1 MREPF
6 QIKHPRAFTV
16 LASLLFAIVP
26 ASSQVSGLD
35 GKPVVSVVYLPAKQP
50 LAPQDLSRLQ
60 QVTAGSPY
68 SARDVA
74 ESIDRLFA
82 TGAYS
87 DIQVDVE
94 QQPTG
99 LVVKFLTKTTPF
111 VGHVGVTGK
120 VSSPPSRT
128 NLVSAAEFTLG
139 TPFAEADLQ
148 TAQKTIQKLFTG
160 NGLYDAQVALEKNLN
175 SNTGL
180 VDITIR
186 VRAGKRARYEM
197 PTVMGDPKLSDS
209 TIVRATGWRIIL
221 IHRWRG
227 VSQSLTNSGLEK
239 IRHKYTDKDLLTA
252 SVQSTAMDYDPQTRR
267 VKPVLNIEAGPK
279 IEVKT
284 VEAKIRKG
292 RLKTMVPIYQE
303 GAVDNDLLFEGAR
316 NLRDYFQSNGYPD
329 AEVDFRTTPVTKDH
343 QTIEFIVSKGTP
355 RKLVRVDIQGNRYF
369 DTEIIKERL
378 FLLPAS
384 FRFRHGRYSDALRKR
399 DEETI
404 ANLYRFNGFHSVK
417 VTSNAAENY
426 KGKPGQVAVTYQIE
440 EGPQWLVSKFTTEGI
455 DEKDFAAL
463 EPRLSVAPGEP
474 YSTVSMDLDRNLILE
489 YYFRH
494 GYPKAAVE
502 WKITPQ
508 TEPGERQPKVDLLC
522 RLTPGPQEFVR
533 GVEVLGLTRTNP
545 KLVRKH
551 LDIHEGDP
559 LSLPDIDRVQRNLDN
574 LGVFAR
580 VDSAI
585 ENPDGDESYKYV
597 LYDVDEASRYN
608 VRVGVGAEIAQL
620 GATTANLSQPEG
632 RTGFSPRFLL
642 DVDRIDFLGTGDT
655 ISFDGRY
662 SNLEQRLGL
671 NYVLPHFLNEHGS
684 SLTFSALYDVAA
696 NVQTF
701 SAKREE
707 TSVQLSQ
714 KLSKPSTILF
724 SYAYRRVSTYNI
736 AIPDLLVPQLAQP
749 VRIGIFS
756 ANYVQDRRDSPTNP
770 TKGIYNTLAV
780 GIASNVLGSQR
791 NFLRVLGRNATYYRL
806 PRHMVL
812 ARQVTFGVIKPYSTS
827 ASLSPLDAVPLP
839 ERFFGGGDLTNRGFG
854 ENQAG
859 PRDIGSSVGPD
870 GTATQPT
877 GFPIGG
883 NALFFNNVELRFP
896 LYGANID
903 GVLFHDMGNIFTN
916 LDSVSFRVHQN
927 NDQDFNYMV
936 HAVGFGLRYRTPV
949 GPIRADFA
957 YSINPPHF
965 VGFSGTIN
973 QLLNC
978 NPSLPSSQLPGYCM
992 GVPQQLSHF
1001 QFFFSIGQTF

>member
-1 MREPF
+1 VREPL
-6 QIKHPRAFTV
+6 QDKHPRPFAV
-16 LASLLFAIVP
+16 LVSLLFAIVP
-26 ASSQVSGLD
+26 AFSQVGDLEGRQIS
-35 GKPVVSVVYLPAKQP
+35 SVVYVPAKQP
-50 LAPQDLSRLQ
+50 LASQDLSRLQ
-60 QVTAGSPY
+60 HVTAGSPY

-74 ESIDRLFA
+74 ETIDRLFA

-87 DIQVDVE
+87 DIQVDVDP
-94 QQPTG
+94 QPTG
-99 LVVKFLTKTTPF
+99 LVVKFLTKSTPF
-111 VGHVGVTGK
+111 VGHIGVTGK
-120 VSSPPSRT
+120 VSTPPSRT
-128 NLVSAAEFTLG
+128 NLVSAGEFTVG
-139 TPFAEADLQ
+139 TPFEEEALL
-148 TAQKTIQKLFTG
+148 TAQKTIQQLFTG
-160 NGLYDAQVALEKNLN
+160 NGLYEAQVALEKNLDA
-175 SNTGL
+175 NTGL
-180 VDITIR
+180 VEITIR
-186 VRAGKRARYEM
+186 VNAGKRARYEM
-197 PTVMGDPKLSDS
+197 PTILGHPKLSDS
-209 TIVRATGWRIIL
+209 TIRRATGWRIML
-221 IHRWRG
+221 IRRWRG
-227 VSQSLTNSGLEK
+227 VSQSLTNSGVEN

-252 SVQSTAMDYDPQTRR
+252 SVQSTSMDYDPDTRR
-267 VKPVLNIEAGPK
+267 VKPVLTIEAGPK
-279 IEVKT
+279 IEVKA
-284 VEAKIRKG
+284 VEAKVGKG
-292 RLKTMVPIYQE
+292 RLKAMVPIYQE

-316 NLRDYFQSNGYPD
+316 NLRDYFQSVGYPD
-329 AEVDFRTTPVTKDH
+329 AEVDFRTTPVTNDH
-343 QTIEFIVSKGTP
+343 QTIEFIVSKGAP
-355 RKLVRVDIQGNRYF
+355 RKLVRVNIQGNRYF
-369 DTEIIKERL
+369 NTATIKERL

-384 FRFRHGRYSDALRKR
+384 FRFRHGRYSDAFRKR

-404 ANLYRFNGFHSVK
+404 ATLYRSNGFHSVK
-417 VTSNAAENY
+417 VTSTALENY
-426 KGKPGQVAVTYQIE
+426 QGKPDRVVVTYHVD
-440 EGPQWLVSKFTTEGI
+440 EGTQWLVSKFTTEGI
-455 DEKDFAAL
+455 EEKDFTAI
-463 EPRLSVAPGEP
+463 ESRLSVAPGEP

-489 YYFRH
+489 YYYRH
-494 GYPKAAVE
+494 GYPKAAVD
-502 WKITPQ
+502 WKITPR
-508 TEPGERQPKVDLLC
+508 TEDQPHQPKVDLLC
-522 RLTPGPQEFVR
+522 RVTPGPQEFVR
-533 GVEVLGLTRTNP
+533 GVQVLGLTRTRP
-545 KLVRKH
+545 KLVQKH

-559 LSLPDIDRVQRNLDN
+559 LSLPDIDRVQRSLDN

-585 ENPDGDESYKYV
+585 ENPDGDETYKYV

-620 GATTANLSQPEG
+620 GATTANLNAPEG

-642 DVDRIDFLGTGDT
+642 DVDRIDFMGTGDT
-655 ISFDGRY
+655 VSFDGRY
-662 SNLEQRLGL
+662 SNLEQRLGV
-671 NYVLPHFLNEHGS
+671 NYVIPHFLNEQGS
-684 SLTFSALYDVAA
+684 TLTFSALYDVAA

-749 VRIGIFS
+749 IRIGIFS

-780 GIASNVLGSQR
+780 GVASNFLGSER

-883 NALFFNNVELRFP
+883 NALFFNNTELRFP

-903 GVLFHDMGNIFTN
+903 GVFFHDMGNIYTN
-916 LDSVSFRVHQN
+916 LSSMSFRVHQD

-978 NPSLPSSQLPGYCM
+978 NPSLPVSQLPSYCV